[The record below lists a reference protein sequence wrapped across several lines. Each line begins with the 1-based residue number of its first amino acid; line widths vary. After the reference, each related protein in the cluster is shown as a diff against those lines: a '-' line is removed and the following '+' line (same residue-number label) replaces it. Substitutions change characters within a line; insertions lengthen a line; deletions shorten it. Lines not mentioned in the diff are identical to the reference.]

1 MHFYL
6 MFAVMNITA
15 FLLLGLNLRFMFA
28 DVIYNKVAFWIVLF
42 FFTQLYWIVRR
53 FSSTNDVELPS
64 WVFYGVS
71 MIFGIF
77 ILAVFT
83 MLFADIVL
91 VVTKFITPLN
101 FIFDFLKLHK
111 LGMGVAI
118 ILLVMAQFAIGLY
131 AANKPRVTHYT
142 FKNPDVA
149 QNFRIVQLADL
160 HITTFTSRDRM
171 ERLVEK
177 VNELKPDLIVITGDI
192 IDNELKPYLD
202 KNMKDIFINFK
213 SNYGVYAVLGN
224 HDYYGGDAEEAMV
237 EFTASGMTVLRD
249 TAVEIDDLGIVLA
262 GRDDLHSGAYTLKPR
277 MPLADIINGFDR
289 DKPLIV
295 LNHQPLEAEDAM
307 RNNAFL
313 ELAGHTHNGQIF
325 PVNIIVKYMYPIA
338 WGVWSKNN
346 YNLLVSCGTGTWGL
360 PVRTSSYSEI
370 VVIDIEK

>member
-28 DVIYNKVAFWIVLF
+28 DVIYNKVVFWIVLF

-53 FSSTNDVELPS
+53 FASTNDAGLPS

-71 MIFGIF
+71 MIFAIF
-77 ILAVFT
+77 ILSVFT

-101 FIFDFLKLHK
+101 FIFEFLRSHK

-237 EFTASGMTVLRD
+237 EFAASGMTMLRD

-277 MPLADIINGFDR
+277 MPLADIINGFDSA
-289 DKPLIV
+289 KPLIV

-325 PVNIIVKYMYPIA
+325 PVNIIVKYMYPTA
-338 WGVWSKNN
+338 WGVWNKNN